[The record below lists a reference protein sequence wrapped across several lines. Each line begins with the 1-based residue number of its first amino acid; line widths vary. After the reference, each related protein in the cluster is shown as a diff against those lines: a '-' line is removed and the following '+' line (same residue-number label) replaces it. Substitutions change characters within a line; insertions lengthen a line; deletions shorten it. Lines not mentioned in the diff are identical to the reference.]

1 MSGYGER
8 CQKSIVFLCEVFS
21 LTLEKPAVKNGSRF
35 VALFCFAV
43 FYGETEN
50 PSFQEPEELGVIYG
64 QSLGV
69 PADIKKGV
77 EYLLKAEDNKEAK
90 AELLKYKKTLFGKWV
105 RR

>member
-21 LTLEKPAVKNGSRF
+21 LTLEKPAVKNGSCF
-35 VALFCFAV
+35 VALFCFTV

-64 QSLGV
+64 QGLGV
-69 PADIKKGV
+69 PADIKKASFRQMDEKIKV
-77 EYLLKAEDNKEAK
+77 KI
-90 AELLKYKKTLFGKWV
+90 
-105 RR
+105 